1 MKRGLLLFTLLIL
14 TAPSL
19 AADEIVLVADQWCPY
34 NCAPEDGRPGFMVEI
49 AEYAFAKEG
58 HTVTYRTLPWA
69 RAIVSVREGMYHGII
84 GAGRDETPDFIFP
97 DIEQGRATH
106 TFFVKTGD
114 SWKYEGLAS
123 LSEINLGVI
132 THYSYGSLY
141 EDYIKPNKGSERVQL
156 VGGQNAL
163 GKNIKKLLHG
173 RIDALIEDRNV
184 FRYHLNK
191 TSTPDV
197 FSEAGVAYAE
207 MVYIAFSPKSKTSE
221 THAKILSN
229 GMRELRATGKLAE
242 ILTQYG
248 VDDWR

>member
-19 AADEIVLVADQWCPY
+19 VADEIVLVADEWCPY
-34 NCAPEDGRPGFMVEI
+34 NCAPEDDHPGFMVEI

-84 GAGRDETPDFIFP
+84 GAGREETPDFIFP
-97 DIEQGRATH
+97 DIEQGKATH
-106 TFFVKTGD
+106 IFYTKKGG

-123 LSEINLGVI
+123 LKKINLGVI
-132 THYSYGSLY
+132 THYSYGNLY
-141 EDYIKPNKGSERVQL
+141 EDYIRPNRGSERVQV

-163 GKNIKKLLHG
+163 GQNIKKLLHD

-184 FRYHLNK
+184 FQYHLHK
-191 TSTPDV
+191 TNTPDI
-197 FSEAGVAYAE
+197 FSEAGVAYTE
-207 MVYIAFSPKSKTSE
+207 MVYIAFSPKSETSE
-221 THAKILSN
+221 MYAKILSN
-229 GMRELRATGKLAE
+229 AMQELRTTGKLAD
-242 ILTQYG
+242 ILKKYG
-248 VDDWR
+248 VNDWR